1 MQYMGGKTRIAKRI
15 AAAILDNSESRKYYL
30 EPFVGSCSV
39 FKEIA
44 PNFEVSAAGDA
55 QPDLIMMWNAL
66 VFEGWEPPKHL
77 SHEEWIELRDLS
89 PSPLRAFAG
98 FNCSYAGRFF
108 EGYARDRTGK
118 TNFAS
123 KGRRGLLRDVEAIR
137 RANVGAFENWIY
149 DKWAPLPGT
158 VIYCDPPYAGT
169 KRYSSKRSGIP
180 QFDHERFWA
189 KVREW
194 ERNGCEVFVSEYT
207 APDDFQA
214 VYEVEKVQ
222 STKRPEQ
229 GRDKVTERLF
239 RWTGLNGRGGYV

>member
-39 FKEIA
+39 FKELA
-44 PNFEVSAAGDA
+44 PHFEVSAAGDA

-66 VFEGWEPPKHL
+66 VFEGWEPPEHL
-77 SHEEWIELRDLS
+77 SNEEWIELRDLS

-123 KGRRGLLRDVEAIR
+123 KGRRGLLRDVDAIR
-137 RANVGAFENWIY
+137 RANVRAFENWTY
-149 DKWAPLPGT
+149 DKWVPLPGT

-169 KRYSSKRSGIP
+169 KRYSSKRSGILE
-180 QFDHERFWA
+180 FDHERF
-189 KVREW
+189 
-194 ERNGCEVFVSEYT
+194 
-207 APDDFQA
+207 
-214 VYEVEKVQ
+214 
-222 STKRPEQ
+222 
-229 GRDKVTERLF
+229 
-239 RWTGLNGRGGYV
+239 